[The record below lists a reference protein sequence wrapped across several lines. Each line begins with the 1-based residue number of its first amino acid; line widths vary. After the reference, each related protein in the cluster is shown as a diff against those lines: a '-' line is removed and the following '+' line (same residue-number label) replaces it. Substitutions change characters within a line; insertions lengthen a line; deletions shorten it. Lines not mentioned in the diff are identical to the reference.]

1 MPNPYISMTN
11 DDPDLIKIQ
20 RQQRL
25 ADMLQ
30 QQAMQ
35 DIPINSSGGIQAP
48 ISPFSVLAKALS
60 GYAAKRNQTK
70 ADEEMSAYR
79 DKDSAA
85 AQALIRQLTQGAN
98 QAGAPDVASVATQL
112 DPTAPQLP
120 GGAAPMAQAPVPMQV
135 GGAQGTPMTQAPV
148 SAQEQMAALLAARGG
163 PQTQMVQNAMLPQ
176 LMNRQN
182 LDYQHQLGREDKTW
196 EAAQPLPLARQ
207 QEMAG
212 QLQNQEALAEH
223 NNKMNPTPYQQAQLG
238 QSAAE
243 LAESRRY
250 HNMGGSKMF
259 PGLSDEDNDLLSEG
273 ILAKAIDPTRLNSRT
288 AKIYVDV
295 YRKNRDVNFVN
306 AAGHAAMVRN
316 APYQRTINVAEALP
330 TVLENV
336 REAGKKLN
344 YSDVA
349 AIGKLQGWAR
359 GQVNDPDV
367 VNYMTQRN
375 DALLSVANVM
385 RGVGMSD
392 MATRMEQ
399 EASSPSMSP
408 RALDAWVDA
417 QQKSLAPRLAQ
428 YRRNALGDINQK
440 PPPPA
445 IVPSNNKPRSVED
458 ILKQHGG

>member
-1 MPNPYISMTN
+1 MPNPYISLTN

-35 DIPINSSGGIQAP
+35 DIPTSSSNGIPAP
-48 ISPFSVLAKALS
+48 ISPFSGLAKILAAY
-60 GYAAKRNQTK
+60 GAKRNQDK
-70 ADEEMSAYR
+70 ADEEITAYR
-79 DKDSAA
+79 DKDSAS
-85 AQALIRQLTQGAN
+85 AQALIRQLTQGQQ
-98 QAGAPDVASVATQL
+98 QAGAPEVAPVATQL

-120 GGAAPMAQAPVPMQV
+120 GGAAPRPQAPVPMQV
-135 GGAQGTPMTQAPV
+135 GGAQATPMTQTQP
-148 SAQEQMAALLAARGG
+148 SMQEQMAAILAARGG
-163 PQTQMVQNAMLPQ
+163 PQTQMIQQAMLPQ

-182 LDYQHQLGREDKTW
+182 LDYQHQLGRDDKTW
-196 EAAQPLPLARQ
+196 EAQQPMAVGTQ
-207 QEMAG
+207 QEIAARAAA
-212 QLQNQEALAEH
+212 QEGVAAAA
-223 NNKMNPTPYQQAQLG
+223 NKLGPTPYQQAQLG

-250 HNMGGSKMF
+250 HDMGGGKSF
-259 PGLSDEDNDLLSEG
+259 PGLSEEDNTLLNEG
-273 ILAKAIDPTRLNSRT
+273 ISAGAIDPTRLNSRT

-295 YRKNRDVNFVN
+295 YRKNRGVNMVN

-336 REAGKKLN
+336 REAGKRLN

-367 VNYMTQRN
+367 VSYMTQRN
-375 DALLSVANVM
+375 DALLSIANVM

-399 EASSPSMSP
+399 EVSAPSMSP

-440 PPPPA
+440 PAPA
-445 IVPSNNKPRSVED
+445 SSAPGNNKPRSVED

>member
-1 MPNPYISMTN
+1 MPNPYISLT
-11 DDPDLIKIQ
+11 DLDPDAAKIQ
-20 RQQRL
+20 RQQRM
-25 ADMLQ
+25 ADLLQ
-30 QQAMQ
+30 QQLSEP
-35 DIPINSSGGIQAP
+35 IPINSSGGVQAP
-48 ISPFSVLAKALS
+48 ISPFAVLAKALQ
-60 GYAAKRNQTK
+60 GYNARKYQEQADKGAA
-70 ADEEMSAYR
+70 DYR

-85 AQALIRQLTQGAN
+85 AQALIRQLTQGPN

-112 DPTAPQLP
+112 DPTAPRLP
-120 GGAAPMAQAPVPMQV
+120 GGPAPMAQAPVPMQV
-135 GGAQGTPMTQAPV
+135 GGAQGTPMTQAQP
-148 SAQEQMAALLAARGG
+148 SMQEQMAALLAARGG

-182 LDYQHQLGREDKTW
+182 LDYQHQLGRDDKTW
-196 EAAQPLPLARQ
+196 EAQQPLSVADQ
-207 QEMAG
+207 QRGAQ

-223 NNKMNPTPYQQAQLG
+223 NNKMGLTPYQQAQLG
-238 QSAAE
+238 QSQAE
-243 LAESRRY
+243 LAESKRY
-250 HNMGGSKMF
+250 HNMGGGKSF
-259 PGLSDEDNDLLSEG
+259 PGLSDDDNTLLSEG
-273 ILAKAIDPTRLNSRT
+273 IASNAIDPSRLNSRT

-295 YRKNRDVNFVN
+295 YKKNRDVNFVN
-306 AAGHAAMVRN
+306 AAGRAAMVRN

-367 VNYMTQRN
+367 VSYMTQRN
-375 DALLSVANVM
+375 DALLSIANVM

-399 EASSPSMSP
+399 EASAPSMSP

-428 YRRNALGDINQK
+428 YRRNALGNINQT
-440 PPPPA
+440 PA
-445 IVPSNNKPRSVED
+445 VQPAAPQAQTPKVIHWNDMK
-458 ILKQHGG
+458 